1 LTQSNGHIIIVIV
14 ALISLGFDIVYFYVG
29 VSLRGMLG
37 KSSKTVIGFILFSMG
52 SLVVFFLLSLLGGV
66 QPAKVVELLIGLPT
80 GWYLLKSVKRL
91 SSEELNCAGLSAGSQ
106 V

>member
-1 LTQSNGHIIIVIV
+1 
-14 ALISLGFDIVYFYVG
+14 
-29 VSLRGMLG
+29 MLG

-80 GWYLLKSVKRL
+80 GWYLLKNVTRL
-91 SSEELNCAGLSAGSQ
+91 SPEELNCAGLSAGSQ